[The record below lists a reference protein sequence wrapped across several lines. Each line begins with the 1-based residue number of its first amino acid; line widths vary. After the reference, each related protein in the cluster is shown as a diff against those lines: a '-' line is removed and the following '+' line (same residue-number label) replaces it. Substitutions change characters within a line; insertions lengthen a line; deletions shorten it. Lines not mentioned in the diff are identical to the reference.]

1 MSPPTPDPED
11 LEALGE
17 RLDEVHR
24 RDEARAPKPPVTSL
38 GVAFRMG
45 TELIAAVA
53 VSVAIGWGLDWVFG
67 TRPVFI
73 LIMFVLGAA
82 AGMRN
87 VIVLARDLNKE
98 MLEQSPP
105 PPPAAIDQ
113 EDD

>member
-1 MSPPTPDPED
+1 LSPPTPDPED

-17 RLDEVHR
+17 RLDEVHKR
-24 RDEARAPKPPVTSL
+24 EEARKPKPPVTSL

-87 VIVLARDLNKE
+87 VIVLAKDLNAE
-98 MLEQSPP
+98 MLSQSPP
-105 PPPAAIDQ
+105 PPVPSDK